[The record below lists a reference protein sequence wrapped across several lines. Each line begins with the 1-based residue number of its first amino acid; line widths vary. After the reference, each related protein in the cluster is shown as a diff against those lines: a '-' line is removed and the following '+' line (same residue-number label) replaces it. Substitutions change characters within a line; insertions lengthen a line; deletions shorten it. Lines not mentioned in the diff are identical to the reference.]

1 MQEQQMANQAISML
15 VNIYLGVFDAFP
27 NFFDM
32 IQEHKRSAY
41 FEDIVSRD
49 IDFNNNM
56 TYITA
61 DNRAT
66 SEVRL
71 KLQAKGIPYIEVDSS
86 VFEGSIKTNGKT
98 LYILREADYERAVDL
113 TKEIEKEHEEKLK
126 EQLQQESEL
135 ERTREDEIAQ
145 AREYYE
151 KKEEEPDSETQPKP
165 DEDIEESE
173 EEPSDEDDSKKKD
186 KKDKKKKP
194 ANRHKADRSH
204 SQKEPYQAP
213 PPDSITTNADAGSRS
228 QYDSDLQEQQRREA
242 EWAEKERQETERRE
256 RESQEKAQAE
266 REQRDK
272 DLRSEADQRRR
283 EEHRR
288 EQDNRQR
295 MQDSERAESLNRES
309 QEQNRRESEQKQ
321 RDEEQRR
328 RDDSQRREEKKSVDY
343 KEQERKAAE
352 RSSNTEKDISRDGN
366 RYKSM
371 DFHNQSFESD
381 GSGYEARR
389 EAEEKNKII
398 ETRKPDAEN
407 KPQAG
412 ADKGRAPEKHDSRDD
427 SRSSYRPEESSHSP
441 SYDEEKRRQEE
452 SRQNDSTYKKPEPR
466 AEESQRQ
473 GGWSSAEATA
483 RTIQQEK
490 REPAAEPRTDRS
502 ASSRPETRRTEESRT
517 VQPETVRHTE
527 EINHKESDVTPN
539 GASVLGNGAN
549 VDPAKSE
556 TQKNTTRFS
565 GAPGEPRLSEDKKP
579 EHKAETGSYSNA
591 SASDIGKVASK
602 SGNVKISVGRISEGE
617 VVKNMF
623 EAGSKPE
630 GAAISPGNT
639 SVLSS
644 FSKQL
649 LNKEFPDNAEISFSE
664 RGGKYQCVV
673 RMDITSEVMKN
684 RRMHQLSGIANS
696 KKIHDLIHSTK
707 SLVVGSVINRQSDAG
722 MAAQE
727 MIDVASP
734 TGRLLMRKFLH
745 HGALQLAKE
754 TQISY
759 GTFVAAYSA
768 MKGIDMA
775 EARRQ
780 VTAFTLSGAFGTT
793 SGAPQVSIMEMN
805 KILQANGYKN
815 FNQMIR
821 GLSESQFRQFIQ
833 NAMISDGLKKAML
846 GYTKKQLNDPAV
858 ISKLMKK
865 FTSPHDQ
872 AFLGN
877 LNAADMENKFKKG
890 SISGV
895 IQRYLLQI
903 FKRMARDSDA
913 GKAWFDIYNSAKYMY
928 SAYSAM
934 MRFVMKSVGKF
945 GVTTP
950 SRLAGIIADP
960 LDGATQAA
968 RKAGQKAFGFASKKF
983 TETKAGQVVASRFGR
998 SARAALRKRAVNA
1011 VTSRV
1016 MRTRVLGGSIRGI
1029 KALTGAL
1036 KSTIM
1041 NTRLVTN
1048 LMQLGGHLSKIAAQI
1063 AAKAGAALGWI
1074 AIIALIIIILLEI
1087 VQTQIKETEEN
1098 SDGMSTYAFVQD
1110 TEILQEI
1117 ITELTAK
1124 NEQFMV
1130 EINNAANHRGNYAT
1144 SAGVTANED
1153 VDFYESYTILF
1164 RDYEGNILEP
1174 SHVDL
1179 NNTKGIISM
1188 ASRFIP
1194 YPFTKLSENASEQQK
1209 KEYEDLKQHFKD
1221 YCYFLWAATHQISIE
1236 EYRPG
1241 DAKYA
1246 EYDISGLETTLNEG
1260 QCEHDYLQS
1269 ETTNWYA
1276 DEEFYPNYIDIDYN
1290 KQQKCKT
1297 CNDLP
1302 PYSTD
1307 YGYSLCTHGH
1317 WEMTGRTRD
1326 GFNCNTKHHCNDCDH
1341 SEENYDCNPHYCT
1354 KDYYDIEHIKKNHS
1368 QHYHLEYEWRYVCDG
1383 HMANVVYVTIGDL
1396 SRIPSFPAAEDVDYG
1411 SVAVYPSE
1419 DTAAESNGTTGASDG
1434 VADTNG
1440 GNTGT
1445 STGQQNSSGTG
1456 STNTSESETN
1466 NQGTQ
1471 TTPGGITASQRIAL
1485 FNKVY
1490 PNNKKVTGEY
1500 VSDEELRVIWNY
1512 IYGTSF
1518 RKEVNLTA
1526 EDEKLLLKDIMTM
1539 TSISTHL
1546 TVPGAYGDSLSK
1558 YQKNYIYNIVWGTRD
1573 DMSSNVLNEEM
1584 RLTWNKVYLPIYRKD
1599 VGESLTNEELKT
1611 LYNDIIHAVPDMLVT
1626 GTYFFTGT
1634 GTPGLPLTL

>member
-579 EHKAETGSYSNA
+579 EHKAETGGYSNA

-846 GYTKKQLNDPAV
+846 GYTKEQLNDPAV

-1087 VQTQIKETEEN
+1087 IQTQIKEDEEN
-1098 SDGMSTYAFVQD
+1098 SDGMSNYTFVQD

-1124 NEQFMV
+1124 NTQFIA
-1130 EINNAANHRGNYAT
+1130 EINDAKNHRGRYAST
-1144 SAGVTANED
+1144 AGVTANETAG
-1153 VDFYESYTILF
+1153 FYESYTVLF
-1164 RDYEGNILEP
+1164 RDFNGNILEP

-1179 NNTKGIISM
+1179 NNTEAIISM
-1188 ASRFIP
+1188 ASKFMP
-1194 YPFTKLSENASEQQK
+1194 YPFTKLSENASDEQK

-1236 EYRPG
+1236 EYHPG
-1241 DAKYA
+1241 DANYA
-1246 EYDISGLETTLNEG
+1246 EYDISGLETTLDTG
-1260 QCEHDYLQS
+1260 VCEKDGTKIWLQDDF
-1269 ETTNWYA
+1269 T
-1276 DEEFYPNYIDIDYN
+1276 PNYAKSDGVNYLCEDDGNGYGCSEYPITEYGQALCSHPKDSND
-1290 KQQKCKT
+1290 KT
-1297 CNDLP
+1297 
-1302 PYSTD
+1302 S
-1307 YGYSLCTHGH
+1307 G
-1317 WEMTGRTRD
+1317 WQMTGNSRVAI
-1326 GFNCNTKHHCNDCDH
+1326 NCHKEHHHDCDH
-1341 SEENYDCNPHYCT
+1341 DDGDCNTDPCSV
-1354 KDYYDIEHIKKNHS
+1354 DAVYDPAHKHIEWEW
-1368 QHYHLEYEWRYVCDG
+1368 EYKCGG
-1383 HMANVVYVTIGDL
+1383 HMASVVYVTIGDL
-1396 SRIPSFPAAEDVDYG
+1396 SRMPSFPAAEDIDYG
-1411 SVAVYPSE
+1411 SVTNYPDE
-1419 DTAAESNGTTGASDG
+1419 DTASADG
-1434 VADTNG
+1434 E
-1440 GNTGT
+1440 
-1445 STGQQNSSGTG
+1445 
-1456 STNTSESETN
+1456 STNTSSSGTN
-1466 NQGTQ
+1466 TSGEQGTGTGGSDSGSSSTTNDESVTGASAQ

-1490 PNNKKVTGEY
+1490 PNNKKVTGKY

-1518 RKEVNLTA
+1518 RKETNLTA
-1526 EDEKLLLKDIMTM
+1526 EDEKILLKDVMTM

-1558 YQKNYIYNIVWGTRD
+1558 YQKNYIYNRVWGTRD

>member
-242 EWAEKERQETERRE
+242 ERAEKERQETERRE

-321 RDEEQRR
+321 RDEEQRQ

-722 MAAQE
+722 MATQE

-734 TGRLLMRKFLH
+734 TSRLLMQNFLH

-793 SGAPQVSIMEMN
+793 SGTPQVSIMEMN

-846 GYTKKQLNDPAV
+846 GYTKEQLNDPAV

-998 SARAALRKRAVNA
+998 SARAALRKRVVNA

-1029 KALTGAL
+1029 KTFAGTL
-1036 KSTIM
+1036 KGLFM
-1041 NTRLVTN
+1041 NSKLVGN
-1048 LMQLGGHLSKIAAQI
+1048 LKLFAGQLSKVAAQI

-1098 SDGMSTYAFVQD
+1098 SDGMSTYVFVQD

-1130 EINNAANHRGNYAT
+1130 EINNAANHRGSYAT
-1144 SAGVTANED
+1144 STGVTANEN

-1188 ASRFIP
+1188 ASRFMP

-1236 EYRPG
+1236 EYHPG
-1241 DAKYA
+1241 DAEYA
-1246 EYDISGLETTLNEG
+1246 EYDISGLETTLDKGLCEKNGETIWLPEDFTPNEVTAKG
-1260 QCEHDYLQS
+1260 EV
-1269 ETTNWYA
+1269 
-1276 DEEFYPNYIDIDYN
+1276 YICDS
-1290 KQQKCKT
+1290 CSP
-1297 CNDLP
+1297 LP
-1302 PYSTD
+1302 AYSSD
-1307 YGYSLCTHGH
+1307 YGYALCSHGKDSNPIDG
-1317 WEMTGRTRD
+1317 WRMTGTSRD
-1326 GFNCNTKHHCNDCDH
+1326 AINCHTEHHHGCSDGDHNIDNCSLDRVFDQSHKH
-1341 SEENYDCNPHYCT
+1341 
-1354 KDYYDIEHIKKNHS
+1354 K
-1368 QHYHLEYEWRYVCDG
+1368 EYEWIYECGG

-1419 DTAAESNGTTGASDG
+1419 DTAAESNGTTDVSDG
-1434 VADTNG
+1434 VADTSG

-1445 STGQQNSSGTG
+1445 STGQQSSSGVG

-1490 PNNKKVTGEY
+1490 PNNKKVAGES
-1500 VSDEELRVIWNY
+1500 VSNEELRVIWNY